1 MGHSG
6 SSGRDIHPIQLHTEV
21 RLQDSVST
29 RAVLPEIPA
38 ADHNQPCR
46 AGSSPV
52 YRRDGLVPGQVI
64 EGPAI
69 VEQID
74 TTVIVF
80 PGDRMTADAWG
91 NLVITLGGE

>member
-1 MGHSG
+1 MVSAPCVVR
-6 SSGRDIHPIQLHTEV
+6 GRSFFAGFSFDPRNV
-21 RLQDSVST
+21 
-29 RAVLPEIPA
+29 PEIPA